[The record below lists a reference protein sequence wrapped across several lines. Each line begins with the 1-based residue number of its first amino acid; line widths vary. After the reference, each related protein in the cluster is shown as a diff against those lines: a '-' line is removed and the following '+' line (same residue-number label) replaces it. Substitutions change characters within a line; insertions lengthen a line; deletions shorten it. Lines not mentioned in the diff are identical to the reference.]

1 MGRKP
6 SINYATATA
15 QEIAEAILAGVTT
28 RQNLNSWRSRVAG
41 SARKA
46 DRIYPHTRE
55 AMQIVE
61 EEMYKRR
68 KAKQVKDV
76 LKPFNGPLAMGTDV
90 LELMKPTLDQWRL
103 FLVEE
108 HGVGLMP
115 EQVAVIALLNS
126 GAYLDLIKEKRQGV

>member
-1 MGRKP
+1 MGRRP
-6 SINYATATA
+6 LFDYENATA
-15 QEIAEAILAGVTT
+15 QEIAEAILTGRTT
-28 RQNLNSWRSRVAG
+28 RQNLHSWRTRVAG

-68 KAKQVKDV
+68 KARQVKEI
-76 LKPFNGPLAMGTDV
+76 LKPFNGPLSMGADV

-108 HGVGLMP
+108 HSIGLMP
-115 EQVAVIALLNS
+115 EQVAVIAILNS
-126 GAYLDLIKEKRQGV
+126 GAYLDQIKEKRQAV

>member
-1 MGRKP
+1 MGRRP

-15 QEIAEAILAGVTT
+15 QEIAEAILTGVTT

-68 KAKQVKDV
+68 KATQVKDV
-76 LKPFNGPLAMGTDV
+76 LKPFNGPLAMGANV
-90 LELMKPTLDQWRL
+90 LDLMKPTLDQWRL

-126 GAYLDLIKEKRQGV
+126 GAYLDQIKEKRQAV